1 MNRLITIAVLLM
13 IGALVLVG
21 CSEESPEDEARNDG
35 KAYGE
40 AVRAVFGV
48 ESADE
53 LRDALE
59 AIAEAEAALQENFGP
74 EERALVMGIIDD
86 VGAILAS
93 LQDAIEAE
101 SDEEVRAAVRSALEE
116 LPSLAV
122 SIAAVSSD
130 DSIVKAAVE
139 GIGEGLGF

>member
-1 MNRLITIAVLLM
+1 MNRLTMVAVLM
-13 IGALVLVG
+13 IGALALVG
-21 CSEESPEDEARNDG
+21 CSEDSPEEKARQDG

-40 AVRAVFGV
+40 AVRAVFDV

-59 AIAEAEAALQENFGP
+59 AVAEAEAALQENFGL
-74 EERALVMGIIDD
+74 EERGLVKGVVDD
-86 VGAILAS
+86 VSAVLANLQGAA
-93 LQDAIEAE
+93 EAE

-122 SIAAVSSD
+122 SLAAVTSD

-139 GIGEGLGF
+139 GIADGLGF